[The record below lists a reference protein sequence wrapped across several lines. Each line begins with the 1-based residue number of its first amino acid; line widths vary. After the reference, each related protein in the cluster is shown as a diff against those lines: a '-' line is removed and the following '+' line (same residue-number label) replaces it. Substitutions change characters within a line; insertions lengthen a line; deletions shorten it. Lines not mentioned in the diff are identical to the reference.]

1 MDPLTATISA
11 DPLGVLVAFGA
22 GILSFVSP
30 CVLPLVPGYVS
41 MVSGLSAAELSATR
55 AQAPSRGRATS
66 APPDL
71 GAVASPSASAGP
83 TTIPPA
89 NTPTTPTT
97 TTTSAATTAP
107 FAPAARIALAD
118 PGAPVALA
126 DPEAPVA
133 LADPRAPSPASPASP
148 ASPPPVAVTMRPV
161 LRGIGLFIAGFTI
174 VFVALGAAASGIG
187 RLLVS
192 HKETLTHVSGFVVIV
207 LGLVLLLGALP
218 AGFWSRVGAGPRGV
232 LTRMTGQRRF
242 DVRPS
247 TLGTWAAPVMG
258 MAFAFAWT
266 PCIGPVLAV
275 VLGLA
280 EHNGSL
286 AGGVLLLF
294 AYSLG
299 LAVPFLLAGLAF
311 GRLTSA
317 IARARRGLWLVEAV
331 GGTVLVVFGV
341 LLVTDHLGWIS
352 TQFTT
357 LLDHIGLKRLSTS

>member
-1 MDPLTATISA
+1 MDPLTLTATIA
-11 DPLGVLVAFGA
+11 PDPLGVLVAFGA
-22 GILSFVSP
+22 GILSFLSP

-41 MVSGLSAAELSATR
+41 MVSGLSAAELTATR
-55 AQAPSRGRATS
+55 ATIPSGGATS
-66 APPDL
+66 APVAPD
-71 GAVASPSASAGP
+71 AVGSPATFSGP
-83 TTIPPA
+83 GNPGGSVATATAPSIATATAPTATATAPTATATATVPAPPPA
-89 NTPTTPTT
+89 
-97 TTTSAATTAP
+97 
-107 FAPAARIALAD
+107 
-118 PGAPVALA
+118 
-126 DPEAPVA
+126 E
-133 LADPRAPSPASPASP
+133 
-148 ASPPPVAVTMRPV
+148 TMRPM
-161 LRGIGLFIAGFTI
+161 LRGIGLFIGGFTV

-192 HKETLTHVSGFVVIV
+192 HKETLTHVSGFVVIL
-207 LGLVLLLGALP
+207 LGLVLLVGTVP
-218 AGFWSRVGAGPRGV
+218 AGFWARIGAGPLGV
-232 LTRMTGQRRF
+232 LTRITGERRF
-242 DVRPS
+242 QVRPS

-258 MAFAFAWT
+258 IAFAFAWT

-317 IARARRGLWLVEAV
+317 IARARRGLWLVEAI
-331 GGTVLVVFGV
+331 GGTVLVVFGI

-352 TQFTT
+352 TQFGS
-357 LLDHIGLKRLSTS
+357 LLDHIGLRRLSTS

>member
-1 MDPLTATISA
+1 MDPLTATIA
-11 DPLGVLVAFGA
+11 PDPLGVLVAFGA
-22 GILSFVSP
+22 GILSFLSP
-30 CVLPLVPGYVS
+30 CVLPLVPGYVC
-41 MVSGLSAAELSATR
+41 MVSGLSAAELTATKGTAPVR
-55 AQAPSRGRATS
+55 AHVGPRRPRRARGVHLPPDASVASGASAPSVAT
-66 APPDL
+66 
-71 GAVASPSASAGP
+71 
-83 TTIPPA
+83 I
-89 NTPTTPTT
+89 
-97 TTTSAATTAP
+97 
-107 FAPAARIALAD
+107 APAAATPAD
-118 PGAPVALA
+118 SAAP
-126 DPEAPVA
+126 PT
-133 LADPRAPSPASPASP
+133 
-148 ASPPPVAVTMRPV
+148 PPPIAVTMRPV
-161 LRGIGLFIAGFTI
+161 LRGIGLFIAGFTV

-192 HKETLTHVSGFVVIV
+192 HKETLTHVSGFVVIL
-207 LGLVLLLGALP
+207 LGLVLLLGTVP
-218 AGFWSRVGAGPRGV
+218 AGFWARVGAGPLGV
-232 LTRMTGQRRF
+232 LTRITGERRF
-242 DVRPS
+242 DIRPS

-317 IARARRGLWLVEAV
+317 IARARRGLWLVEVV
-331 GGTVLVVFGV
+331 GGTVLVVFGI

-357 LLDHIGLKRLSTS
+357 LLDHLGLRRLSTS

>member
-1 MDPLTATISA
+1 MDPLTATIAA
-11 DPLGVLVAFGA
+11 DPLGVLAAFGA

-41 MVSGLSAAELSATR
+41 MVSGLSAAELTATKR
-55 AQAPSRGRATS
+55 VAPSGGVATS
-66 APPDL
+66 ALAPT
-71 GAVASPSASAGP
+71 GAVGSPGPPAGP
-83 TTIPPA
+83 ATPGGSVATVPPIAPAGPPA
-89 NTPTTPTT
+89 P
-97 TTTSAATTAP
+97 AP
-107 FAPAARIALAD
+107 
-118 PGAPVALA
+118 
-126 DPEAPVA
+126 
-133 LADPRAPSPASPASP
+133 
-148 ASPPPVAVTMRPV
+148 VTMRPM
-161 LRGIGLFIAGFTI
+161 LRGIGLFIAGFTM

-192 HKETLTHVSGFVVIV
+192 HKETLTHVSGYAVIL
-207 LGLVLLLGALP
+207 LGLVLLLGVVP
-218 AGFWSRVGAGPRGV
+218 AGFWARLGAGPLGV
-232 LTRMTGQRRF
+232 LTRITGERRF

-280 EHNGSL
+280 ERNGSL

-311 GRLTSA
+311 GRLTSV

>member
-1 MDPLTATISA
+1 MDPLTATVAA

-41 MVSGLSAAELSATR
+41 MVSGLSAAELTATKR
-55 AQAPSRGRATS
+55 MTPSGGAATS
-66 APPDL
+66 TPPAPGAVGSPVATAPPTA
-71 GAVASPSASAGP
+71 GPATARASLATAPPIATAAPPASAE
-83 TTIPPA
+83 PPV
-89 NTPTTPTT
+89 P
-97 TTTSAATTAP
+97 
-107 FAPAARIALAD
+107 
-118 PGAPVALA
+118 APV
-126 DPEAPVA
+126 
-133 LADPRAPSPASPASP
+133 S
-148 ASPPPVAVTMRPV
+148 MRPM
-161 LRGIGLFIAGFTI
+161 LRGIGLFIAGFTV

-192 HKETLTHVSGFVVIV
+192 HKETLTHVSGFVVIL
-207 LGLVLLLGALP
+207 LGLILLLGAVP
-218 AGFWSRVGAGPRGV
+218 AGFWARVGAGPRGA
-232 LTRMTGQRRF
+232 LTRISGQRRF

-311 GRLTSA
+311 GRLTSV

-331 GGTVLVVFGV
+331 GGTVLIVFGI

>member
-1 MDPLTATISA
+1 MASLVATLA
-11 DPLGVLVAFGA
+11 PDPLGVLVAFGA
-22 GILSFVSP
+22 GILSFLSP

-41 MVSGLSAAELSATR
+41 MVSGLSAAELTATR
-55 AQAPSRGRATS
+55 VSI
-66 APPDL
+66 
-71 GAVASPSASAGP
+71 AGGG
-83 TTIPPA
+83 
-89 NTPTTPTT
+89 
-97 TTTSAATTAP
+97 TTA
-107 FAPAARIALAD
+107 AGTTA
-118 PGAPVALA
+118 V
-126 DPEAPVA
+126 
-133 LADPRAPSPASPASP
+133 
-148 ASPPPVAVTMRPV
+148 VTMRPM

-192 HKETLTHVSGFVVIV
+192 HKETLTHVSGGVVIL
-207 LGLVLLLGALP
+207 LGLFLLLGAVP
-218 AGFWSRVGAGPRGV
+218 ARTWSRLGTGPLGV
-232 LTRMTGQRRF
+232 LTRINGERRF

-299 LAVPFLLAGLAF
+299 LAVPFVVAGLAF
-311 GRLTSA
+311 GRLTSV
-317 IARARRGLWLVEAV
+317 IARARRGLWIVEVV
-331 GGTVLVVFGV
+331 GGVVLVVFGA
-341 LLVTDHLGWIS
+341 LLVTDNLGWIS
-352 TQFTT
+352 SQFST
-357 LLDHIGLKRLSTS
+357 LLDHIGLSRLSTS

>member
-1 MDPLTATISA
+1 MDALTATISA

-22 GILSFVSP
+22 GILSFLSP

-41 MVSGLSAAELSATR
+41 MVSGLSAAELTATR
-55 AQAPSRGRATS
+55 GLPPSGGMATS
-66 APPDL
+66 APAVP
-71 GAVASPSASAGP
+71 GAVGSPGPAGP
-83 TTIPPA
+83 PGPNGPPGTAVATIAPPA
-89 NTPTTPTT
+89 VPIPQ
-97 TTTSAATTAP
+97 
-107 FAPAARIALAD
+107 
-118 PGAPVALA
+118 G
-126 DPEAPVA
+126 
-133 LADPRAPSPASPASP
+133 
-148 ASPPPVAVTMRPV
+148 PVAVSMRPM
-161 LRGIGLFIAGFTI
+161 LRGIGLFIAGFTL

-207 LGLVLLLGALP
+207 LGLVLLLGTVP
-218 AGFWSRVGAGPRGV
+218 AGFWARIGSGPLGV
-232 LTRMTGQRRF
+232 LTRITGERRF
-242 DVRPS
+242 QVRPS

-286 AGGVLLLF
+286 AGGVILLF

-299 LAVPFLLAGLAF
+299 LAVPFVLAGLAF

-317 IARARRGLWLVEAV
+317 IARARRGLWIVEVV
-331 GGTVLVVFGV
+331 GGAVLLVFGI

-352 TQFTT
+352 TQFTN
-357 LLDHIGLKRLSTS
+357 LLDHIGLSRLSTS